1 MKPFLRMLLVA
12 GVFVLSLAVVQEEA
26 RAEAMV
32 SSWYG
37 PGLEGNVTASGEI
50 FDPYNDYTAAHP
62 YLPMG
67 TELKVCYETC
77 AVVRVNDRGPYGGG
91 KDLDL
96 SQAAAE
102 EIGLTFV
109 GTDVVEVRVLGDNG
123 PSAGSKTGGRGATD
137 AAFAFAFGR
146 VRL

>member
-1 MKPFLRMLLVA
+1 VKPFLRMLLVA

-50 FDPYNDYTAAHP
+50 FDPYNDYTAAHA

-67 TELKVCYETC
+67 TELKVCYQTC
-77 AVVRVNDRGPYGGG
+77 AVVRVNDRGPYVGGR
-91 KDLDL
+91 DLDL
-96 SQAAAE
+96 SQAAAKE
-102 EIGLTFV
+102 VGLTFV
-109 GTDVVEVRVLGDNG
+109 GTDVVEVRVLE
-123 PSAGSKTGGRGATD
+123 
-137 AAFAFAFGR
+137 
-146 VRL
+146 

>member
-1 MKPFLRMLLVA
+1 MLLVA
-12 GVFVLSLAVVQEEA
+12 GVFATSLVALQDEA

-37 PGLEGNVTASGEI
+37 PGLEGSLTASGEV

-67 TELKVCYETC
+67 TDLEVCYADCT
-77 AVVRVNDRGPYGGG
+77 VVRVNDRGPYVAGR
-91 KDLDL
+91 DLDL

-102 EIGLTFV
+102 EVGLTAV
-109 GTDVVEVRVLGDNG
+109 GTDVVDVEVLE
-123 PSAGSKTGGRGATD
+123 
-137 AAFAFAFGR
+137 
-146 VRL
+146 